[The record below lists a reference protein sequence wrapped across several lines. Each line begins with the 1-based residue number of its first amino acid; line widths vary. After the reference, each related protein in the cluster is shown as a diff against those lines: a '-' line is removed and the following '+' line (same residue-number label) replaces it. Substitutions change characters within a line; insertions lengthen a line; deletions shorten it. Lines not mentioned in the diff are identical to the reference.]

1 MTKPHSSEQLALDI
15 VRKLQQAG
23 HVAYFAGGCV
33 RDRLMGREP
42 ADFDVATSAVPEEV
56 LKLFPRSQKV
66 GVAFGVVI
74 VRERR
79 QQVEVATFRA
89 EGEYSDGRRPDTVRF
104 TNAEEDAK
112 RRDFTCNG
120 LFFDP
125 VTEELHDF
133 VGGRS
138 DIKKKLL
145 RAIGDPRQR
154 FMEDHLRLLRAVR
167 FAAKLEFD
175 IEPETWQSMR
185 SLAERI
191 RTISR
196 ERIGE
201 EVRMILEHPSRVKG
215 MRLLAL
221 ADLVGWIWPPELW
234 NQTTPVLPSAVRT
247 RFQSL
252 EGPVTRT
259 MVLVAIQ
266 RDLWT
271 GRSVSAR
278 QWHEA
283 AGQFQQYFMM
293 SNQERD
299 DFGWLAEKIDVLLER
314 CKWTR
319 PIVKRLMADGRWP
332 QLKALY
338 AAEKRGVDEEFEAF
352 TAQLQ
357 GEGVSPEPFV
367 TGDDLIKLGASPGPQ
382 FKAWLERLYDWQLD
396 NQLLTREAALTEA
409 RRLMAGA

>member
-314 CKWTR
+314 SKWTR
-319 PIVKRLMADGRWP
+319 PIVKRVMADDRWP